1 MAIPSRQIGWGTD
14 SNLLWQ
20 ISKQL
25 EYLTKVT
32 SQISGGGGSSTDKE
46 FVVTTYTVKTAF
58 TGASVG
64 DVITC
69 TQVIDVTTNTPVTVT
84 TIWRNQTTATDLSS
98 VPSFTN
104 LSLEGTTALTDAE
117 LRATPVP
124 ISPRPNTTGTNG
136 TSAYKLI
143 SSPGTNANNIK
154 TSGGNLY
161 SIIAIGLTSN
171 VRYLK
176 LYNKA
181 TAPTVGT
188 DIPIMTIPI
197 PANTQGA
204 GVAIPFSMGVN
215 FSAGIGIAITS
226 GAGDTDTGA
235 VLANDVIVNLTYA

>member
-32 SQISGGGGSSTDKE
+32 G
-46 FVVTTYTVKTAF
+46 TA
-58 TGASVG
+58 S
-64 DVITC
+64 
-69 TQVIDVTTNTPVTVT
+69 DVTVINDVTDPVPVSPIPNNTGL
-84 TIWRNQTTATDLSS
+84 N
-98 VPSFTN
+98 
-104 LSLEGTTALTDAE
+104 GTT
-117 LRATPVP
+117 P
-124 ISPRPNTTGTNG
+124 
-136 TSAYKLI
+136 YKLI
-143 SSPGTNANNIK
+143 SLATTNANNIK
-154 TSGGNLY
+154 ASGGNLY
-161 SIIAIGLTSN
+161 SIIAIGLTST

-188 DIPIMTIPI
+188 DVPLMTIPV

-215 FSAGIGIAITS
+215 FPLGIGVAITS
-226 GAGDTDTGA
+226 GSADNDIGTVGAG
-235 VLANDVIVNLTYA
+235 DVIVNLTFA

>member
-32 SQISGGGGSSTDKE
+32 GTASDVTVINDITDP
-46 FVVTTYTVKTAF
+46 VPVSPIPNN
-58 TGASVG
+58 TGA
-64 DVITC
+64 
-69 TQVIDVTTNTPVTVT
+69 N
-84 TIWRNQTTATDLSS
+84 
-98 VPSFTN
+98 
-104 LSLEGTTALTDAE
+104 GTT
-117 LRATPVP
+117 
-124 ISPRPNTTGTNG
+124 
-136 TSAYKLI
+136 AYKLI
-143 SSPGTNANNIK
+143 SLATTNANNVK
-154 TSGGNLY
+154 ASGGNLY
-161 SIIAIGLTSN
+161 SIIAIGLTST

-181 TAPTVGT
+181 SAPTVGT
-188 DIPIMTIPI
+188 DTPIMTIPV

-215 FSAGIGIAITS
+215 FPLGISVAITS

-235 VLANDVIVNLTYA
+235 VGAGDVIVNLTYA

>member
-32 SQISGGGGSSTDKE
+32 GTASDVTVINDITDP
-46 FVVTTYTVKTAF
+46 VPVSPIPNN
-58 TGASVG
+58 TGA
-64 DVITC
+64 
-69 TQVIDVTTNTPVTVT
+69 N
-84 TIWRNQTTATDLSS
+84 
-98 VPSFTN
+98 
-104 LSLEGTTALTDAE
+104 GTT
-117 LRATPVP
+117 
-124 ISPRPNTTGTNG
+124 
-136 TSAYKLI
+136 AYKLI
-143 SSPGTNANNIK
+143 SLATTNANVVK
-154 TSGGNLY
+154 ASGGNLY
-161 SIIAIGLTSN
+161 SIIAIGLTSS

-181 TAPTVGT
+181 TAPNPAT
-188 DIPIMTIPI
+188 DASLLLMTIPV

-204 GVAIPFSMGVN
+204 GIAIPFSMGVN

-226 GAGDTDTGA
+226 GAGESDAGP